1 MNLKSDGAFDGL
13 SKDEGQA
20 SACVQ
25 VRTLF
30 VSGLP
35 MDTHPRELYLLFR
48 PFKGYEGSLM
58 KPTTKQPVG
67 FVIFD
72 NRENAEAAM
81 VELHGMRFDPES
93 QHTLRLEF
101 AKANTR
107 TSRQRLSPPG
117 PLALRLPI
125 QLGPQ
130 FLTRDPQ
137 ELLGPTLI
145 PASRDAWGAFPPFQL
160 FATDLNSSFH
170 GTPPCRGSP
179 TRVSLRLGCRA
190 LRPLGGRLHPPGAA
204 AATPGGEQ
212 RERGTPIR
220 GREIPVMGFREYG
233 KTLLSLHRDLGGGG
247 GGGGGGGSRRHGE
260 ERPKD
265 PRWLDDPN
273 AEPAPPRFLGSYP
286 GLARCL

>member
-20 SACVQ
+20 SAC

-58 KPTTKQPVG
+58 KPTTKQVRSPALDRRCAG
-67 FVIFD
+67 
-72 NRENAEAAM
+72 
-81 VELHGMRFDPES
+81 GMRFDPES

-130 FLTRDPQ
+130 FLTRDPRAAGPHADPRLQ
-137 ELLGPTLI
+137 GRMGSVPPLPAVCHGPELVL
-145 PASRDAWGAFPPFQL
+145 SRDPPL
-160 FATDLNSSFH
+160 PGLSYPGLA
-170 GTPPCRGSP
+170 PPWLQSAQ
-179 TRVSLRLGCRA
+179 VQ
-190 LRPLGGRLHPPGAA
+190 LRPPPGGSNASAGHRSEAA
-204 AATPGGEQ
+204 
-212 RERGTPIR
+212 RSR
-220 GREIPVMGFREYG
+220 
-233 KTLLSLHRDLGGGG
+233 
-247 GGGGGGGSRRHGE
+247 GGSRRHGE

>member
-1 MNLKSDGAFDGL
+1 MRSQ
-13 SKDEGQA
+13 SHCEG
-20 SACVQ
+20 SAARAEVTGWSLLLGGTEHVGTW

-81 VELHGMRFDPES
+81 IELHGMRFDPES

-107 TSRQRLSPPG
+107 VSRQRLSPPG

-137 ELLGPTLI
+137 ELLGPTLV

-160 FATDLNSSFH
+160 FATDLSSSFH
-170 GTPPCRGSP
+170 GTPLPGLSYPGLAPPWLQSAQAAWGSP
-179 TRVSLRLGCRA
+179 A
-190 LRPLGGRLHPPGAA
+190 PPGAA
-204 AATPGGEQ
+204 AATPGGSNASAGHRSEAA
-212 RERGTPIR
+212 RSRLWGSASMENP
-220 GREIPVMGFREYG
+220 
-233 KTLLSLHRDLGGGG
+233 TLPS
-247 GGGGGGGSRRHGE
+247 
-260 ERPKD
+260 P
-265 PRWLDDPN
+265 
-273 AEPAPPRFLGSYP
+273 
-286 GLARCL
+286 

>member
-13 SKDEGQA
+13 SKDEG
-20 SACVQ
+20 Q

-72 NRENAEAAM
+72 SRENAEAAM

-107 TSRQRLSPPG
+107 TSRQRLGSPG
-117 PLALRLPI
+117 PLAIRLPI

-145 PASRDAWGAFPPFQL
+145 PASRDAWRAFPPFQL
-160 FATDLNSSFH
+160 FATDLSLSSAFH
-170 GTPPCRGSP
+170 GAPLPGLPYPGLAPPWLQSAQAAWGSP
-179 TRVSLRLGCRA
+179 VL
-190 LRPLGGRLHPPGAA
+190 PGAA
-204 AATPGGEQ
+204 AAAPGGSNSSVEQ
-212 RERGTPIR
+212 RPEAARPRLWGSESMENP
-220 GREIPVMGFREYG
+220 
-233 KTLLSLHRDLGGGG
+233 TLPS
-247 GGGGGGGSRRHGE
+247 
-260 ERPKD
+260 P
-265 PRWLDDPN
+265 
-273 AEPAPPRFLGSYP
+273 
-286 GLARCL
+286 

>member
-13 SKDEGQA
+13 SKDEG
-20 SACVQ
+20 Q

-72 NRENAEAAM
+72 SRENAEAAM

-107 TSRQRLSPPG
+107 TSRQRLGSPG
-117 PLALRLPI
+117 PLAIRLPI

-145 PASRDAWGAFPPFQL
+145 PASRDAWRAFPPFQL
-160 FATDLNSSFH
+160 FATDLSLSSAFH
-170 GTPPCRGSP
+170 GAPLPGLPYPGLAPPWLQSAQ
-179 TRVSLRLGCRA
+179 VQ
-190 LRPLGGRLHPPGAA
+190 LRPHPEGATRAWNNDQRPRDPG
-204 AATPGGEQ
+204 
-212 RERGTPIR
+212 
-220 GREIPVMGFREYG
+220 YG
-233 KTLLSLHRDLGGGG
+233 VPRVWKTLLSLHRDPGRGEPFRA
-247 GGGGGGGSRRHGE
+247 GS
-260 ERPKD
+260 
-265 PRWLDDPN
+265 
-273 AEPAPPRFLGSYP
+273 
-286 GLARCL
+286 C

>member
-20 SACVQ
+20 SAC

-58 KPTTKQPVG
+58 KPTTKQVRSPALDRRCAGPVG

-170 GTPPCRGSP
+170 GTPLPGLSYPGLAPPWLQSAQVRAP
-179 TRVSLRLGCRA
+179 PRSLRRRRRLVVDLHGDARGAFVMLITRA
-190 LRPLGGRLHPPGAA
+190 PLHVDTR
-204 AATPGGEQ
+204 
-212 RERGTPIR
+212 
-220 GREIPVMGFREYG
+220 
-233 KTLLSLHRDLGGGG
+233 SLHVDTR
-247 GGGGGGGSRRHGE
+247 GGSRRHGE